1 MEAVLSGSIPAS
13 KFNHKKSALSALALV
28 VWGGLIACV
37 ILIVASLLY
46 ERDVWQVATF
56 TQASMKSW
64 LSIGFILYISTL
76 VGFGLWAHLL
86 AQNTASE
93 VMLFALL
100 VPILGMIA
108 SVLLTN
114 EVITWWKIAAMVLI
128 LSGLM
133 LASIKI
139 GSKRY
144 VVGK

>member
-1 MEAVLSGSIPAS
+1 M
-13 KFNHKKSALSALALV
+13 
-28 VWGGLIACV
+28 VWGWLIACV
-37 ILIVASLLY
+37 ILIVASLLN
-46 ERDVWQVATF
+46 ESDVWQVATF